1 VGVGVGQGLSQNYHS
16 VAEVLNKTLAISTG
30 KGTKDLKQNSM
41 AIQVKIIFLSLEFRA
56 LCAILR

>member
-1 VGVGVGQGLSQNYHS
+1 MGQGLSQNYHS